1 MATLGFGVSDI
12 EVMEGHILDDLF
24 LFVHIALGNRD
35 VLFSFEV
42 ELSRVRVRSANALY
56 CSAGGLD
63 IDYISNGD
71 LLLLNVLV
79 DAWIKLELLGTL
91 GRLETHDY
99 RVYDFAISAMGV
111 FYLFR

>member
-12 EVMEGHILDDLF
+12 EVMESHILYDFF
-24 LFVHIALGNRD
+24 LFVHIALRNRD
-35 VLFSFEV
+35 ILFGFEV

-56 CSAGGLD
+56 CSAGGFD
-63 IDYISNGD
+63 IDYISDGD

-79 DAWIKLELLGTL
+79 DAWIKLELLGTF

-99 RVYDFAISAMGV
+99 RIYDFAISAMGV
-111 FYLFR
+111 FHLFW